1 MSKTRDVETLILTYF
16 ADDKE
21 HTVAEFKEVAVKKEL
36 IPQRDYSAVYNALY
50 RLKGNPRV
58 QVVSKGIYRV
68 TPASRLEEALNFV
81 ENSIEHFS
89 KLDIVNFS
97 EEEYT
102 KCLQEMMT
110 VRRSLTIC
118 LRELELIILENKR

>member
-21 HTVAEFKEVAVKKEL
+21 HTVAEFKEVAVRKEL

-68 TPASRLEEALNFV
+68 TPASKLEEALNFL

>member
-58 QVVSKGIYRV
+58 QVVSKGIYRI
-68 TPASRLEEALNFV
+68 TPASRLEEALNFL

-110 VRRSLTIC
+110 IRRSLTIC
-118 LRELELIILENKR
+118 LRELELVILENKR

>member
-58 QVVSKGIYRV
+58 QVVSKGIYRI
-68 TPASRLEEALNFV
+68 TPASRLEEALNFL

>member
-58 QVVSKGIYRV
+58 QVVSKGIYRI

>member
-50 RLKGNPRV
+50 R
-58 QVVSKGIYRV
+58 
-68 TPASRLEEALNFV
+68 
-81 ENSIEHFS
+81 
-89 KLDIVNFS
+89 
-97 EEEYT
+97 
-102 KCLQEMMT
+102 
-110 VRRSLTIC
+110 
-118 LRELELIILENKR
+118 

>member
-21 HTVAEFKEVAVKKEL
+21 HTVAEFKEVAVKKGL

-58 QVVSKGIYRV
+58 QVVSKGIYRI
-68 TPASRLEEALNFV
+68 TPASRLEEALNFL

>member
-21 HTVAEFKEVAVKKEL
+21 HTVAEFKEVAVRKEL

-58 QVVSKGIYRV
+58 QVVSKGIYRI
-68 TPASRLEEALNFV
+68 TPASRLEEALNFL

-110 VRRSLTIC
+110 IRRSLTIC
-118 LRELELIILENKR
+118 LRELELVILENKR

>member
-21 HTVAEFKEVAVKKEL
+21 HTVAEFKGVAVEKGL

-58 QVVSKGIYRV
+58 QVVSKGIYRI
-68 TPASRLEEALNFV
+68 TPASRLEEALNFL

-89 KLDIVNFS
+89 EQDIVNFS

-110 VRRSLTIC
+110 IRRSLTIC
-118 LRELELIILENKR
+118 LRELELVILENKR